1 MKKTLLIIAFISLL
15 AALILTAVNL
25 SVSKEKRRL
34 EANQAALL
42 ADVSYW
48 RTEAGKSAASV
59 ERLVLS
65 ESELKK
71 SNSSLAEE
79 IKRLD
84 VKLKRV
90 ESAAQTAV
98 ESKVE
103 VKTVI
108 RDSVVL
114 RDSVIVKVKDF
125 RWSDPWTDIRGSID
139 RDDVDLSVRSRDTL
153 VQVVHRVPKRFLFFR
168 CGTKAVRQTVTSTN
182 PHTSVVYTEYVEVK

>member
-1 MKKTLLIIAFISLL
+1 
-15 AALILTAVNL
+15 LILTAVNL

-42 ADVSYW
+42 ADVERW

-71 SNSSLAEE
+71 SNSGLAEE
-79 IKRLD
+79 IKKLN

-90 ESAAQTAV
+90 EAAAQTAV
-98 ESKVE
+98 ENKVE

-139 RDDVDLSVRSRDTL
+139 RDGVDLSVRSRDTL
-153 VQVVHRVPKRFLFFR
+153 VQVVHRVPGRFLFFR
-168 CGTKAVRQTVTSTN
+168 CGTKAVRQTVMSTN
-182 PHTSVVYTEYVEVK
+182 PHTSVVYTEYIEMKK